1 MAFLYRYM
9 HLFEYNFVFM
19 YKGVVLVDKTKL
31 LLFYTIHFVR
41 HYFTLSLCKL
51 NLNITFYVF
60 RYCRRI
66 CRSGSSS

>member
-41 HYFTLSLCKL
+41 HYFTLSLWQAKFKHYTLCFQVL
-51 NLNITFYVF
+51 
-60 RYCRRI
+60 
-66 CRSGSSS
+66 